1 MTANPRYDPQ
11 RRDRIIDACL
21 DVIAERGVAGTT
33 HRRVAEAAGVPLGS
47 MTYHFDGMDDLLRAA
62 FTRFSHSI
70 ADGFEARLGRDMT
83 RAQAK
88 DAVVDLIQQDVF
100 AGHRE
105 LVLSHEL
112 YTLAARDRRYREL
125 TSAWMARSRVVLERH
140 FDSTTAQLL
149 DALIEGVSIHSALD
163 VTPTD
168 RALIREAVDRVVG
181 P

>member
-1 MTANPRYDPQ
+1 MATNPRYDPA

-47 MTYHFDGMDDLLRAA
+47 MTYHFDGMDELLRAA
-62 FTRFSHSI
+62 FTRFSHEI
-70 ADGFEARLGRDMT
+70 ADGFEARLGQDMT
-83 RAQAK
+83 REEAK

-112 YTLAARDRRYREL
+112 YTLAARDQRYREL
-125 TSAWMARSRVVLERH
+125 TSARMTRSRVALEHH
-140 FDSTTAQLL
+140 FDAMTAQLL
-149 DALIEGVSIHSALD
+149 DALIEGLSIHSALD

>member
-1 MTANPRYDPQ
+1 MAANPRYDPE

-33 HRRVAEAAGVPLGS
+33 HRRVAETAGVPLGS
-47 MTYHFDGMDDLLRAA
+47 MTYHFGGMDELLRAA
-62 FTRFSHSI
+62 FTRLSHTI
-70 ADGFEARLGRDMT
+70 ADGFEARLGREMT
-83 RAQAK
+83 REEAK

-125 TSAWMARSRVVLERH
+125 TSAWMIRSRIVLERH
-140 FDSTTAQLL
+140 FDPRTAQLL
-149 DALIEGVSIHSALD
+149 DALIEGLSIHSALD

-168 RALIREAVDRVVG
+168 RALLREAVDRIVG
-181 P
+181 A

>member
-1 MTANPRYDPQ
+1 MPTNPRYDPE

-47 MTYHFDGMDDLLRAA
+47 MTYHFAGMDELLREA

-70 ADGFEARLGRDMT
+70 ADGFEARLGHEMT
-83 RAQAK
+83 REQAE

-112 YTLAARDRRYREL
+112 YTLAARDERYREL
-125 TSAWMARSRVVLERH
+125 TSAWMARSRVALERH
-140 FDSTTAQLL
+140 FDPVTAQLL
-149 DALIEGVSIHSALD
+149 DAMIEGVSIHSALD

-168 RALIREAVDRVVG
+168 RALIREAVRRIAR
-181 P
+181 

>member
-1 MTANPRYDPQ
+1 MATNPRYDPA

-62 FTRFSHSI
+62 FTRFSHEV
-70 ADGFEARLGRDMT
+70 ADGFEARLGREMT
-83 RAQAK
+83 REEAK

-112 YTLAARDRRYREL
+112 YTLAARDQRYREL
-125 TSAWMARSRVVLERH
+125 TGAWMSRSRVVLERH
-140 FDSTTAQLL
+140 FDPMTAQLL

>member
-1 MTANPRYDPQ
+1 MATNPRYDPA

-47 MTYHFDGMDDLLRAA
+47 MTYHFDGMDELLRAA
-62 FTRFSHSI
+62 FTRFSHEI
-70 ADGFEARLGRDMT
+70 ADGFEARLGQDMT
-83 RAQAK
+83 REEAK

-112 YTLAARDRRYREL
+112 YTLAARDQRYREL
-125 TSAWMARSRVVLERH
+125 TSAWMTRSRVALEHH
-140 FDSTTAQLL
+140 FDAMTAQLL
-149 DALIEGVSIHSALD
+149 DALIEGLSIHSALD